1 MPDDTSLIGPHVIT
15 IRAKI
20 NEEHYSGI
28 PDLEDKDADVYGAKA
43 VND

>member
-1 MPDDTSLIGPHVIT
+1 MPDEPSLIGDHIIT
-15 IRAKI
+15 IYSKI